1 MYSTAG
7 LSIPSSWL
15 VIFPSNIQTIVL
27 CRVWKYQFV
36 NWNLRQ
42 FNTIIMPHISCS
54 ELYFETYWQMCMC
67 FVTDFIF
74 LVWVFFDTYFVMF
87 SPSYFIRICLYYNI
101 VLFNS
106 FYIRFESH
114 HWWYMLHQTKT
125 SFGFFSLSH
134 KFRHLAYLNTN

>member
-27 CRVWKYQFV
+27 CRVWKYQFL

-87 SPSYFIRICLYYNI
+87 SRSHSIRVHLNYNI
-101 VLFNS
+101 
-106 FYIRFESH
+106 
-114 HWWYMLHQTKT
+114 YMLRTTGDVIQDSCDNFINLIKIHQNRMSTLT
-125 SFGFFSLSH
+125 SIILGACVRS
-134 KFRHLAYLNTN
+134 